1 MENLPVYVSIL
12 FILTALFSIWLFA
25 KATHYTKLFLVF
37 IGIWVVF
44 QSLLGIKGFYNAAA
58 TMTKRF
64 PLLFGPMLIVILLLF
79 ATAKGRTFIDRLDLK
94 ALTIFHIIRIP
105 VEIVLLLLFTHQLIP
120 RAMSFEGR
128 NFDILSG
135 LSAPIIYYLYFV
147 SKKIG
152 NTGLL
157 IWNIICILLLLNVVS
172 SAILS
177 LPDRYEVHG
186 FEQANIALGYF
197 PFMLLPAALVPMA
210 LFANLAAIRE
220 LLVKKNTAIK

>member
-12 FILTALFSIWLFA
+12 FILTALLSIWLFA
-25 KATHYTKLFLVF
+25 KATSYSKLFLVF

-64 PLLFGPMLIVILLLF
+64 PLLFGPMLIVILFLF

-120 RAMSFEGR
+120 RAMRFEGR

-152 NTGLL
+152 N
-157 IWNIICILLLLNVVS
+157 
-172 SAILS
+172 
-177 LPDRYEVHG
+177 
-186 FEQANIALGYF
+186 
-197 PFMLLPAALVPMA
+197 
-210 LFANLAAIRE
+210 
-220 LLVKKNTAIK
+220 